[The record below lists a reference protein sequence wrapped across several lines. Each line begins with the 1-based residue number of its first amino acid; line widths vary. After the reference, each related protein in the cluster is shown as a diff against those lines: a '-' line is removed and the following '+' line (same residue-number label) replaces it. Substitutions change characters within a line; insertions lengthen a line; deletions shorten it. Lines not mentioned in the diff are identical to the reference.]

1 MKQLFPL
8 MVVLLASC
16 TTYSERQES
25 SPWHVVS
32 SERSLREYEACIS
45 PLMRDVDPSLTSAPE
60 GNSVVITFPIQ
71 NSRYIVSTVTLRPN
85 EDGVKAE
92 LRSSGQRGHAKK
104 FAAIMDGCR

>member
-8 MVVLLASC
+8 TVVLLSAC

-32 SERSLREYEACIS
+32 SERSLREYEACIT

-60 GNSVVITFPIQ
+60 GNSVVITFPVQ
-71 NSRYIVSTVTLRPN
+71 NVRYVLATVTIRPH
-85 EDGVKAE
+85 EEGVKAE
-92 LRSSGQRGHAKK
+92 LRSSGQRGPAQK